1 MRSKY
6 YFSLSLMAI
15 LAIFGLIA
23 IIGLYLGEN
32 ALKIIGLGVSVP
44 VWILSLISKMQSKKT
59 NFLGNIELLARTS
72 QRNRSLRLHQ

>member
-6 YFSLSLMAI
+6 YFWLALMAI

-23 IIGLYLGEN
+23 IIGFYLGEN

-44 VWILSLISKMQSKKT
+44 VGILSLISKMQSKKT
-59 NFLGNIELLARTS
+59 DFLGNIELLARTS
-72 QRNRSLRLHQ
+72 QRNRSLRLQQ

>member
-23 IIGLYLGEN
+23 IIGFYLGEN

-44 VWILSLISKMQSKKT
+44 V
-59 NFLGNIELLARTS
+59 GY
-72 QRNRSLRLHQ
+72 

>member
-23 IIGLYLGEN
+23 IIGFYLGEN

-44 VWILSLISKMQSKKT
+44 VGILSLISKMQSKKT
-59 NFLGNIELLARTS
+59 DFLGNIELLARTS
-72 QRNRSLRLHQ
+72 QRNRSLRLQQ

>member
-23 IIGLYLGEN
+23 IIGFYLGEN

-44 VWILSLISKMQSKKT
+44 VGILSLMSKMQSKKT
-59 NFLGNIELLARTS
+59 DFLGNIELLARTS
-72 QRNRSLRLHQ
+72 QRNRSLRLQQ

>member
-23 IIGLYLGEN
+23 IIGFYLGEN

-44 VWILSLISKMQSKKT
+44 VEILSLISKMQSKKT
-59 NFLGNIELLARTS
+59 DFLGNIELLARTS
-72 QRNRSLRLHQ
+72 QRNRSLRLQQ